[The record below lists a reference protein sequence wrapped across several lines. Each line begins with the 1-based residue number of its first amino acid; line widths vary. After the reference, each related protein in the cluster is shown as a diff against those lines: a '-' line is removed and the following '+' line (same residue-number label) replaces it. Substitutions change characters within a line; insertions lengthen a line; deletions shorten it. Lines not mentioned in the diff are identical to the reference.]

1 MRMQPDDLPSSN
13 SLINATSSTIKL
25 TSVDVHPVI
34 KYTVIIA
41 SVIIGACG
49 GSPDDRDG
57 AGRHGQIGGPS
68 GTELAANQVIHMGNG
83 ADPQTLDPHRAEG
96 VPSSN
101 ILRNLFEGLTLE
113 APNGDVIPGAAKSW
127 DISEDGLVYTFHL
140 RADGRWSNGDPV
152 TAADFEYGL
161 RRSVDPKTL
170 SHYASILGP
179 IKNAEEIILGQLP
192 PEELGVEAI
201 DDLTLVIRLN
211 GPTPYLPGLLNHN
224 VAYAVHAGNVEEH
237 AGRFARPGNLV
248 GNGAYILDEWVVQ
261 DHIKLIRN
269 RNYRDDAKTHIEA
282 AYFYATEN
290 QDAELKRFR
299 AGEFDI
305 TEQVPYQQLRWIREN
320 LGDDL
325 VIAPYLG
332 SYYFGY
338 NVTRPPFKDNLSL
351 RKALAMAI
359 DREIITERITGAGE
373 IPAYGW
379 VPPVVGYQGQRV
391 EWATWTQEER
401 NAEARRLYA
410 EAGYSKDNPLEVEIL
425 YNTNEN
431 HKRLSV
437 AIAAMWSQT
446 LGVETSLV
454 NEEWKVFLETRRR
467 RETTE
472 VFRAGWIGDYN
483 DAFTFSQLRYSKNE
497 MNNSGYANP
506 AYDAL
511 LERAAMEG
519 DPVER
524 AKIMEESERL
534 LLADLPVIPIYFYV
548 SKHLI
553 KPWVGGHQSNI
564 MDHHHLKDLYILKH

>member
-1 MRMQPDDLPSSN
+1 MQTYSDATPGSENHMSKPVAIDLSAVFR
-13 SLINATSSTIKL
+13 II
-25 TSVDVHPVI
+25 VI
-34 KYTVIIA
+34 AA
-41 SVIIGACG
+41 SAVVGGCG
-49 GSPDDRDG
+49 GDSGNVEITGQYG
-57 AGRHGQIGGPS
+57 AIGGAS
-68 GTELAANQVIHMGNG
+68 GTELAAEQVIHIGNG
-83 ADPQTLDPHRAEG
+83 AEPQTLDPHRAEG

-101 ILRNLFEGLTLE
+101 ILRNLFEGLTVE
-113 APNGDVIPGAAKSW
+113 AANGEVIPGAAERW
-127 DISEDGLVYTFHL
+127 DISEDGLVYTFYL
-140 RADGRWSNGDPV
+140 RPDGRWSNGDPV

-179 IKNAEEIILGQLP
+179 IKNAEDIVLGHKP

-201 DDLTLVIRLN
+201 DELTLVIRLN

-224 VAYAVHAGNVEEH
+224 VSYAVHAGNVEEF
-237 AGRFARPGNLV
+237 GTRFARPGNLV
-248 GNGAYILDEWVVQ
+248 GNGAYFLDEWVVQ
-261 DHIKLIRN
+261 DHIKLVRN
-269 RNYRDDAKTHIEA
+269 RHYREDANTHIEE
-282 AYFYATEN
+282 AYFYPTEN

-305 TEQVPYQQLRWIREN
+305 TEQVPYQQLTWIREN

-338 NVTRPPFKDNLSL
+338 NVTRPPFKDNPAL
-351 RKALAMAI
+351 RKALSMAI

-373 IPAYGW
+373 IPSYGW
-379 VPPVVGYQGQRV
+379 VPPVSGYDGQRV
-391 EWATWTQEER
+391 EWADSTQEER

-410 EAGYSKDNPLEVEIL
+410 EAGYSAENPLTVEIL

-431 HKRLSV
+431 HKRISV
-437 AIAAMWSQT
+437 AIASMWKQT
-446 LGVETSLV
+446 LGADATLV

-467 RETTE
+467 KETTE

-497 MNNSGYANP
+497 MNHSGYASP

-511 LERAAMEG
+511 LERAAMEA
-519 DPVER
+519 DPGQR
-524 AKIMEESERL
+524 ARIMEEAERL
-534 LLADLPVIPIYFYV
+534 LLEDMPIIPVYFYV
-548 SKHLI
+548 SKHLV
-553 KPWVGGHQSNI
+553 KPWVGGRQPNI
-564 MDHHHLKDLYILKH
+564 MDHHHLKDFYILKH

>member
-1 MRMQPDDLPSSN
+1 MPVQSDDLPGLS
-13 SLINATSSTIKL
+13 SLIKATPPAIRSGGDL
-25 TSVDVHPVI
+25 TRIMKCAAVVGFLLV
-34 KYTVIIA
+34 A
-41 SVIIGACG
+41 ACG
-49 GSPDDRDG
+49 GGPDDSSRSES
-57 AGRHGQIGGPS
+57 RLPVGGPS
-68 GTELAANQVIHMGNG
+68 GTELAEQQVIHIGNG
-83 ADPQTLDPHRAEG
+83 AEPQTLDPHRAEG

-113 APNGDVIPGAAKSW
+113 AANGDVIPGAAESW
-127 DISEDGLVYTFHL
+127 EISDDGLLYTFHM
-140 RADGRWSNGDPV
+140 RPDGRWSNGDPV

-170 SHYASILGP
+170 SYYASILGP
-179 IKNAEEIILGQLP
+179 IKNAEQIILGELP
-192 PEELGVEAI
+192 AEELGVEAV

-224 VAYAVHAGNVEEH
+224 VAYPVHAGSVEKY
-237 AGRFARPGNLV
+237 GNRFARPGNLV
-248 GNGAYILDEWVVQ
+248 GNGAYVLDEWVVQ
-261 DHIKLIRN
+261 DYIKLVRN
-269 RNYRDDAKTHIEA
+269 RNYRDDAKSHIEE
-282 AYFYATEN
+282 AYFYPTEN

-299 AGEFDI
+299 AGEFDV
-305 TEQVPYQQLRWIREN
+305 TEQVPYQQLDWIRKN

-338 NVTRPPFKDNLSL
+338 NVTRPPFKDNAPL
-351 RKALAMAI
+351 RKALAMVI

-379 VPPVVGYQGQRV
+379 VPPVTGYKGQQV
-391 EWATWTQEER
+391 EWASWTQEER

-410 EAGYSKDNPLEVEIL
+410 EAGYSEENPLSVEIL

-437 AIAAMWSQT
+437 AIASMWKQT
-446 LGVETSLV
+446 LGVEATLV
-454 NEEWKVFLETRRR
+454 NQEWKVFLETRRR
-467 RETTE
+467 KETTE

-497 MNNSGYANP
+497 MNHSGYASP

-511 LERAAMEG
+511 LERAAMES
-519 DPVER
+519 DPVAR
-524 AKIMEESERL
+524 AKVLEESERL
-534 LLADLPVIPIYFYV
+534 LLADMPVIPLYFYV
-548 SKHLI
+548 SKHLV
-553 KPWVGGHQSNI
+553 KPWVGGRQTNI
-564 MDHHHLKDLYILKH
+564 MDHHHLKDFYILKH